1 MPDCQPLHRIKT
13 FLSCNC
19 YFASLLRL
27 WGNPHRTLPPANE
40 VWGKAMFYTCVLFC
54 PHGGRE
60 RVCPIPS
67 GCRPPLDADPPWMQ
81 TPWGWADHPGCRPP
95 RCRPQTLRLGGG
107 WAEVWMQTPPP
118 PDTVNKRAVH
128 MLLECILVLKRVAL
142 FCRCCTIQCPVSM
155 EGK

>member
-1 MPDCQPLHRIKT
+1 MPDYQLLHRIKT

-27 WGNPHRTLPPANE
+27 WGNLHRTLPPANE

-60 RVCPIPS
+60 RVCPTPS
-67 GCRPPLDADPPWMQ
+67 GCRPPWMQ
-81 TPWGWADHPGCRPP
+81 TPLGCRPP
-95 RCRPQTLRLGGG
+95 GVGQTTLV
-107 WAEVWMQTPPP
+107 ADPPDADPNPEVGQRFGRGLDADIPP

-128 MLLECILVLKRVAL
+128 ILLECILVLKRVAL